1 MKKIKR
7 ALISV
12 TDKSKLASLAE
23 ILADYDCE
31 IISTGGTKKYL
42 QEKGFNVTGITKE
55 TGNPEA
61 FAGRMK
67 TISFNI
73 GAALLF
79 KRDEQKDEAKRLGIK
94 PIDLVVCNLYNFK
107 EKKEEN
113 VSHTELIENIDI
125 GGTFMIRAAAKN
137 YKDVATIVDP
147 EDYEIIG
154 EELNENDGSLSL
166 NTRTQ
171 LMRKVFNYTADY
183 DSFIATSM
191 DEFAGKKSLR
201 LSYRDGKELRYG
213 ENPHQKALVYKN
225 AEINSIID
233 NIEQQHGKPLSFN
246 NLIDINAALN
256 TIFHFEKPACAI
268 IKHTNACG
276 LCSGSNMRTN
286 LELAWAGDPISAFG
300 SIIVFNDKVDL
311 NTVSFFDF
319 KNEDKSKR
327 KFIEV
332 IVAPKFTKKA
342 KDYLFSK
349 KSLRVIKYNPALQTN
364 DKSMRFIN
372 GALLVQEKDNKLYKE
387 LKVVTA
393 KKLGKHF
400 SEQLCNFG
408 IKAIKN
414 VKSNAI
420 ILVRK
425 KGEAFQLLGM
435 GAGQPNRVV
444 SVKLSLEKAR
454 SNLKNEFSGDK
465 EEFDTYFRGA
475 MKKTLLVSDAFF
487 PFADN
492 IEVAHK
498 QGIEMFVQP
507 GGSIRDKYVIKK
519 CNELGCSMI
528 FTKMRH
534 FKH

>member
-61 FAGRMK
+61 FAGCMK

-125 GGTFMIRAAAKN
+125 GGIFMIRAAAKN

-183 DSFIATSM
+183 DSFI
-191 DEFAGKKSLR
+191 
-201 LSYRDGKELRYG
+201 
-213 ENPHQKALVYKN
+213 
-225 AEINSIID
+225 
-233 NIEQQHGKPLSFN
+233 
-246 NLIDINAALN
+246 
-256 TIFHFEKPACAI
+256 
-268 IKHTNACG
+268 
-276 LCSGSNMRTN
+276 
-286 LELAWAGDPISAFG
+286 
-300 SIIVFNDKVDL
+300 
-311 NTVSFFDF
+311 
-319 KNEDKSKR
+319 
-327 KFIEV
+327 
-332 IVAPKFTKKA
+332 
-342 KDYLFSK
+342 
-349 KSLRVIKYNPALQTN
+349 
-364 DKSMRFIN
+364 
-372 GALLVQEKDNKLYKE
+372 
-387 LKVVTA
+387 
-393 KKLGKHF
+393 
-400 SEQLCNFG
+400 
-408 IKAIKN
+408 
-414 VKSNAI
+414 
-420 ILVRK
+420 
-425 KGEAFQLLGM
+425 
-435 GAGQPNRVV
+435 
-444 SVKLSLEKAR
+444 
-454 SNLKNEFSGDK
+454 
-465 EEFDTYFRGA
+465 
-475 MKKTLLVSDAFF
+475 
-487 PFADN
+487 
-492 IEVAHK
+492 
-498 QGIEMFVQP
+498 
-507 GGSIRDKYVIKK
+507 
-519 CNELGCSMI
+519 
-528 FTKMRH
+528 
-534 FKH
+534 